1 MKTIKRLFAAVT
13 VIGLCA
19 ACNNDDTLNAGAEG
33 TVSFKATVE
42 HAVLTRATES
52 TPYTGALTLWNGS
65 VKGGVS
71 ADYTYSNNTWSAN
84 PPLFW
89 NNLSANGSGLYT
101 FYATANHST
110 LNDGATGG
118 AVAADQSANDGYAK
132 ADLLAAYAESTKRN
146 QTLNFN
152 LEHLM
157 AQFTVVLNSTT
168 DVNAA
173 FTAEQLRTATIIA
186 KALHTDYT
194 VTWTPAAIAA
204 TVGAAA
210 DKQADITLCPDAA
223 NASATSG
230 FTFRAIVPATQTIGD
245 VLVTINGKPYTI
257 NINHAINAKENT
269 VQTLNVAK
277 TGISLGAVSVTNWVE
292 NNLGDAALAI
302 NITGTN
308 SGTDATRL
316 TDMRLWK
323 RGSSIESDQQSAL
336 VYKKTAGV
344 WTFDA
349 ASNSGKTPFYL
360 DDVAA
365 SDQFYASAVNT
376 DASGKTIL
384 DAQTG
389 LPDGLIAG
397 PASVSH
403 TTGGGALNLEFHH
416 AYAQLS
422 VVVKAGSIFPTGVS
436 LSGARI
442 STPDMKKDAS
452 SAVYNTDGSLA
463 LVASGTAAPY
473 SNLVTTYD
481 ATKKQTELTA
491 IVIPQTLAAGS
502 KFTVTL
508 ANGNTYTAALANE
521 VNLQAAQNNA
531 LTLTLNPTATK
542 VAAVTVADWGTGA
555 DAAADAVLDGV
566 TISSETLNGISEAG
580 SLAVSVKNGEIDYG
594 MGNYSIA
601 YTNGVASVNTAA
613 IDYHP
618 ILWDNLPQ
626 YSAGA
631 TLNSYSYK
639 ALFAPSNSVAG
650 NQDRDFLLTEE
661 ATAATPWGIT
671 PAFTLKHAMGKL
683 VLKLQSDG
691 TYTADQLKAATLTFT
706 SAKYVDGY
714 NASGIIYANDPRT
727 VTMSNTSGA
736 ADVLGTY
743 TAIVCP
749 QSISSIK
756 LVIAGKTFNLTLTTN
771 IALATGS
778 IHTLTASV
786 NKSAVKIGT
795 VNVNN
800 WVEGGSSTGN
810 FQY

>member
-1 MKTIKRLFAAVT
+1 MKTIKRLLAAVT

-19 ACNNDDTLNAGAEG
+19 ACNNDDTLSAGAEG
-33 TVSFKATVE
+33 AVSFKATLE
-42 HAVLTRATES
+42 HAVLTRTAES

-89 NNLSANGSGLYT
+89 DNLSADGSGLYS

-152 LEHLM
+152 LKHLM
-157 AQFTVVLNSTT
+157 TQFTIVLNSTT

-173 FTAEQLRTATIIA
+173 FTAEQLRTATVTA
-186 KALHTDYT
+186 KALHTDYN
-194 VTWTPAAIAA
+194 VTWAPAAIAA

-223 NASATSG
+223 NASATGG
-230 FTFRAIVPATQTIGD
+230 FSFRAIVPATQTVGD

-257 NINHAINAKENT
+257 NINHAINAGENT

-308 SGTDATRL
+308 SGTDATQL

-323 RGSSIESDQQSAL
+323 RGSSIESDLQNAL
-336 VYKKTAGV
+336 IYKKTNGV
-344 WTFDA
+344 WAFDA
-349 ASNSGKTPFYL
+349 ASNSGKTSFYL

-365 SDQFYASAVNT
+365 SDQFYASADNI
-376 DASGKTIL
+376 DASGKTIV
-384 DAQTG
+384 DAQTK

-403 TTGGGALNLEFHH
+403 TTGGGALNLEFRH
-416 AYAQLS
+416 ALAQLS
-422 VVVKAGSIFPTGVS
+422 VVVKAGSTFPAGVS
-436 LSGARI
+436 LSGAKI
-442 STPDMKKDAS
+442 STPSMIHNVS
-452 SAVYNTDGSLA
+452 GGVYNADGSLT

-481 ATKKQTELTA
+481 ATKQQAELTA
-491 IVIPQTLAAGS
+491 IVVPQTLVAGS

-508 ANGNTYTAALANE
+508 FNGNTYTATLANE
-521 VNLQAAQNNA
+521 VSLKAAQNNA
-531 LTLTLNPTATK
+531 LTLTLNPTAAK

-566 TISSETLNGISEAG
+566 TVSAETLNGISEAG
-580 SLAVSVKNGEIDYG
+580 GLVVYVKNGETSYG
-594 MGNYSIA
+594 SGYYPIS
-601 YTNGVASVNTAA
+601 YTNGVASVNTASTG
-613 IDYHP
+613 YYP

-626 YSAGA
+626 YAAGA

-639 ALFAPSNSVAG
+639 AFFAPSNSLTG

-661 ATAATPWGIT
+661 ATATTPWGIT

-683 VLKLQSDG
+683 VVKLQSDG

-706 SAKYVDGY
+706 SAKYVSGY
-714 NASGIIYANDPRT
+714 AATELNYTNEART
-727 VTMSNTSGA
+727 VTMSNASATTDA
-736 ADVLGTY
+736 LGTY

-749 QSISSIK
+749 QSITGIK
-756 LVIAGKTFNLTLTTN
+756 LVIAGKTFNLTTN

-795 VNVNN
+795 VNVND
-800 WVEGGSSTGN
+800 WVEGGSSTGS

>member
-1 MKTIKRLFAAVT
+1 MKTIKRLLAAVT

-33 TVSFKATVE
+33 AVSFNATVE

-71 ADYTYSNNTWSAN
+71 ADYTYSNNNWSAN

-89 NNLSANGSGLYT
+89 DNLSTVGSGMYT

-110 LNDGATGG
+110 LNNDATGG

-132 ADLLAAYAESTKRN
+132 ADLLVAYTESAKRN

-152 LEHLM
+152 LKHLM

-173 FTAEQLRTATIIA
+173 FTVEQLRTATVTA

-210 DKQADITLCPDAA
+210 DKQVDITLCPDAA

-230 FTFRAIVPATQTIGD
+230 FSFRAIVPATQTVGD

-257 NINHAINAKENT
+257 NINHAINAGENT
-269 VQTLNVAK
+269 VQTLNVSK
-277 TGISLGAVSVTNWVE
+277 TGISIGAVSVTNWVE
-292 NNLGDAALAI
+292 NNLGNADLAI
-302 NITGTN
+302 NISGTN
-308 SGTDATRL
+308 SGTDATQFA
-316 TDMRLWK
+316 DMRIWK
-323 RGSSIESDQQSAL
+323 RGSSIESDVQNAL
-336 VYKKTAGV
+336 VYKKTAGI
-344 WTFDA
+344 WAFDA

-360 DDVAA
+360 DDIE
-365 SDQFYASAVNT
+365 SSNQFYAS
-376 DASGKTIL
+376 TINRNADGTQIK
-384 DAQTG
+384 DAQTDV
-389 LPDGLIAG
+389 PDGLIAG

-403 TTGGGALNLEFHH
+403 TTSGGALNLEFHH
-416 AYAQLS
+416 AFAQLTL
-422 VVVKAGSIFPTGVS
+422 VVKAGSTFSAGIS
-436 LSGARI
+436 LSGAKI
-442 STPDMKKDAS
+442 STPTMKQTTS
-452 SAVYNTDGSLA
+452 GAVYNVDGSLG
-463 LVASGTAAPY
+463 LTTDDTAAPY

-481 ATKKQTELTA
+481 DTKKQAELTA
-491 IVIPQTLAAGS
+491 IVVPQTLAAGS
-502 KFTVTL
+502 KFIVTL
-508 ANGNTYTAALANE
+508 ANGNTYAATLANE
-521 VNLQAAQNNA
+521 VNLQAGQNNA
-531 LTLTLNPTATK
+531 LTLTLNPTTAK
-542 VAAVTVADWGTGA
+542 VGAVTVADWGTGA

-566 TISSETLNGISEAG
+566 TVSAETLNGIFEAG
-580 SLAVSVKNGEIDYG
+580 GLVVSVKNGETSYSD
-594 MGNYSIA
+594 GNYSIA
-601 YTNGVASVNTAA
+601 YANGVASVNTAA
-613 IDYHP
+613 IDYQP

-626 YSAGA
+626 YAAGT

-639 ALFAPSNSVAG
+639 ALFAPSNSMAG

-671 PAFTLKHAMGKL
+671 PAFSLKHAMGKL
-683 VLKLQSDG
+683 VVKLQSDG
-691 TYTADQLKAATLTFT
+691 TYTADQLKAAKLTFT
-706 SAKYVDGY
+706 SAKYVNGY
-714 NASGIIYANDPRT
+714 TAAELMYVNEART
-727 VTMSNTSGA
+727 VTMTNTSGSSDA
-736 ADVLGTY
+736 LGTY

-749 QSISSIK
+749 QSITGIK
-756 LVIAGKTFNLTLTTN
+756 LVIAGKTFNLTTN

-778 IHTLTASV
+778 IHALTASV

-795 VNVNN
+795 VNVND
-800 WVEGGSSTGN
+800 WVEGGSSTGS

>member
-1 MKTIKRLFAAVT
+1 MKTIKRLLAAVT

-19 ACNNDDTLNAGAEG
+19 ACSNDDTINAGAEG
-33 TVSFKATVE
+33 TVSFNATVE
-42 HAVLTRATES
+42 QTALTRSVGS

-65 VKGGVS
+65 VKGGVG

-89 NNLSANGSGLYT
+89 DNLSVNGSGLYT

-132 ADLLAAYAESTKRN
+132 ADLLAAYAESAKRN

-157 AQFTVVLNSTT
+157 AQFTIVLNSTT
-168 DVNAA
+168 DANAA
-173 FTAEQLRTATIIA
+173 FTAEQLRTATVTA

-194 VTWTPAAIAA
+194 VAWTPTAIDA
-204 TVGAAA
+204 TVGTAA
-210 DKQADITLCPDAA
+210 DKQADIILCPDAA
-223 NASATSG
+223 NASATGG
-230 FTFRAIVPATQTIGD
+230 FSFRAIVPATQTVGD

-257 NINHAINAKENT
+257 NINHAINARENT

-292 NNLGDAALAI
+292 NNLGDSALAI

-308 SGTDATRL
+308 SGTDATQFAV
-316 TDMRLWK
+316 MELWK
-323 RGSSIESDQQSAL
+323 RGSSADIDKRNAP
-336 VYKKTAGV
+336 VYKKIEGV

-349 ASNSGKTPFYL
+349 ASKIGKTPLYL

-365 SDQFYASAVNT
+365 SDQFYAVAVNT
-376 DASGKTIL
+376 DASEKVIL
-384 DAQTG
+384 DAQTH
-389 LPDGLIAG
+389 LPDILIAG
-397 PASVSH
+397 PVSVSH
-403 TTGGGALNLEFHH
+403 TTGGGALNLEFSH
-416 AYAQLS
+416 ALAQLT
-422 VVVKAGSIFPTGVS
+422 VVIKAGSTFPAGVS
-436 LSGARI
+436 LSGAKI
-442 STPDMKKDAS
+442 STPSMIQGAS
-452 SAVYNTDGSLA
+452 TFEYNADGGLA
-463 LVASGTAAPY
+463 LVTSGIIAY
-473 SNLVTTYD
+473 NLVTTYD
-481 ATKKQTELTA
+481 DTKKQAELTA
-491 IVIPQTLAAGS
+491 LVIPQTLAAGS

-508 ANGNTYTAALANE
+508 ANGNTYTATLATE

-531 LTLTLNPTATK
+531 LTLTVNPTAAK
-542 VAAVTVADWGTGA
+542 VAAVTVAAWGTGA

-566 TISSETLNGISEAG
+566 TISAETLSGISEAG
-580 SLAVSVKNGEIDYG
+580 NLVVSVKNGETSYG
-594 MGNYSIA
+594 HGFYPVS
-601 YTNGVASVNTAA
+601 YTSGVASINTA
-613 IDYHP
+613 YTGYYP
-618 ILWDNLPQ
+618 ILWDDLPQ

-639 ALFAPSNSVAG
+639 ALFTPSSSVAG
-650 NQDRDFLLTEE
+650 NQESDYLQTEE
-661 ATAATPWGIT
+661 TTATTPWGIT
-671 PAFTLKHAMGKL
+671 PAFTLKHVMGKL
-683 VLKLQSDG
+683 VVTLQSDG

-706 SAKYVDGY
+706 SAKYVSGY
-714 NASGIIYANDPRT
+714 DVSELTYANDTRT
-727 VTMSNTSGA
+727 VTMSNASNT
-736 ADVLGTY
+736 ADALGTY

-749 QSISSIK
+749 QSITGIK
-756 LVIAGKTFNLTLTTN
+756 LVIAGKTFNLSTN

-795 VNVNN
+795 VNVND
-800 WVEGGSSTGN
+800 WVEGGSSTGS